1 MQKLKSMKEK
11 QKITYRELKN
21 EQRNKSILGLLK
33 LRNLRQMQVRI
44 SKMDARYA
52 DLELSRRVKSKI

>member
-1 MQKLKSMKEK
+1 MKEK